1 MYDVII
7 IGAGAAGLSAA
18 IYTARRKLNTL
29 VISIDKGGQT
39 ILASKIENY
48 PGFLKDQGASLMK
61 VFEKQVKDLG
71 VNIILGRVSNVEKI
85 DNNFKIKLS
94 NNEVYE
100 SKSVILAYG

>member
-48 PGFLKDQGASLMK
+48 PGFLTDHGASLMK
-61 VFEKQVKDLG
+61 VFEKQVHDL
-71 VNIILGRVSNVEKI
+71 NIEIILGRVNNIEKI
-85 DNNFKIKLS
+85 NNDFKVSLT
-94 NNEVYE
+94 NNESYE
-100 SKSVILAYG
+100 SKA